1 MAQDR
6 LNLLLLHDLAA
17 QNLMMILPIQR
28 RPRKIQLFGDAINP
42 MKNPHPEIH
51 GLIFSGNLLFGLLVW
66 AQKTRILKR
75 SGPEHLLCAQ

>member
-42 MKNPHPEIH
+42 MKSPPLIH
-51 GLIFSGNLLFGLLVW
+51 GLMKIRVLLFGLLG
-66 AQKTRILKR
+66 QPTSRMLKQ